1 LQMTADQIQVSEK
14 DRLELVVK
22 SLLPGGIGQDPDDD
36 GQFSIGLWSFMSST
50 PELREKLRSGYKPL
64 LSLLAQAINRANDI
78 PLTEAKTLA
87 TLIMSTI
94 DGIWLHSNFNVIND
108 YQLRKMARQLLRV
121 VLQQDADS
129 TLREKTRQSTG

>member
-1 LQMTADQIQVSEK
+1 
-14 DRLELVVK
+14 
-22 SLLPGGIGQDPDDD
+22 
-36 GQFSIGLWSFMSST
+36 
-50 PELREKLRSGYKPL
+50 
-64 LSLLAQAINRANDI
+64 
-78 PLTEAKTLA
+78 
-87 TLIMSTI
+87 MSTI

>member
-1 LQMTADQIQVSEK
+1 
-14 DRLELVVK
+14 
-22 SLLPGGIGQDPDDD
+22 
-36 GQFSIGLWSFMSST
+36 MSGT